1 MFRHILKGTI
11 RGQLQSIQQ
20 VCRQSTES
28 TKWDLLV
35 GVQLERLPII
45 TKTLNKLERD
55 YQVSRLQITLQE
67 SEVFNP
73 CSAHFQELLMQLEFE
88 NSHKSDF
95 EIQNEKDLKMAELI
109 KSGKLE
115 VDLDAVTKQTSQDL
129 KDMWKDERS
138 KFQLGSR
145 ITDADKKNDKTS
157 TNRKLEFPLTLIIE
171 QLIGSEK
178 IALLP
183 QGQIQDGEN
192 LRQAAE
198 RIIKERCG
206 DSVQAQIY
214 GNAPCGFYKYKYPKS
229 GRKDAIG
236 AKVFFYR
243 AILKDGQVDKKLGT
257 FEWLDKDEL
266 LAKVDKYD
274 DYKKSLKQFMI

>member
-1 MFRHILKGTI
+1 MKGTI
-11 RGQLQSIQQ
+11 RGQLQIIQQ

-35 GVQLERLPII
+35 GVQLERMPII
-45 TKTLNKLERD
+45 TRTLNKLERD
-55 YQVSRLQITLQE
+55 YQVGRLQVTLHE
-67 SEVFNP
+67 SEVFNS
-73 CSAHFQELLMQLEFE
+73 CFAHLQELLMQLEFE

-95 EIQNEKDLKMAELI
+95 EIQNEKDLKLAELI
-109 KSGKLE
+109 KSGKVE
-115 VDLDAVTKQTSQDL
+115 VELDAVTKLTSQDL
-129 KDMWKDERS
+129 KDMWKEELS
-138 KFQLGSR
+138 KFQFASR
-145 ITDADKKNDKTS
+145 ITDADKKNDTTS
-157 TNRKLEFPLTLIIE
+157 TNRKLEFPLTLIVE

-183 QGQIQDGEN
+183 QGHIQDGEN

-206 DSVQAQIY
+206 DSVRAQIY

-229 GRKDAIG
+229 VRKDAVG

-243 AILKDGQVDKKLGT
+243 AILKDGQVDKKLGK

-274 DYKKSLKQFMI
+274 DYKKSLKQFII